1 MGKLMQQL
9 KKNGPEPW
17 SKDADEFLSLTTIGS
32 VEELIKVCNFQNS
45 FVQKYA
51 NQWLSTLFWTNREL
65 QCSFA

>member
-32 VEELIKVCNFQNS
+32 VEELVKVCNFQNS

-51 NQWLSTLFWTNREL
+51 N
-65 QCSFA
+65 